1 MAVPTPIS
9 PQGIS
14 ASESYRHL
22 RFPQV
27 FEAAAI
33 GIALC
38 HFDGRILEGNA
49 ALARILRLTPADLAG
64 LNPWDFHAA
73 DSAGSRLLAELLH
86 GQRDSFATERLYQ
99 RKDSSEF
106 WGHLTVTL
114 ARDAQHSPAFLVV
127 LLDDVTERKHL
138 EEKLRQAEKMEIV
151 GRFTA
156 GIAHDFNNLLTGF
169 LLYCDVLLSELEPNH
184 RLRQYV
190 EQVRL
195 AGEQGAAL
203 TQQLLAISRKHE
215 PKLRAVQL
223 NDVVS
228 SAQNLLRHMI
238 PEPIEL
244 VTSLDPAAEAI
255 FADPAQLS
263 QVLLNLA
270 LNARDAI
277 RQGGKIQISTRATR
291 FPGSAT
297 ADRPQPAV
305 SLVVEDNGCGMTAE
319 TRNRLF
325 EPFFTTKQPGEGTGM
340 GMATVQRIVN
350 EGGGQIE
357 IASEPNQGTR
367 IEVFFPKYETP
378 AVTESSGDRV
388 SALSD
393 KPVPRD
399 AQIARW
405 SDHPITRSNN
415 SPTLNSGA

>member
-14 ASESYRHL
+14 VSESYRHL

-38 HFDGRILEGNA
+38 HFDGRILEGNC
-49 ALARILRLTPADLAG
+49 ALARILGLTPADLAG

-73 DSAGSRLLAELLH
+73 DSDGSRLLAELLH
-86 GQRDSFATERLYQ
+86 GERDSFASERPYQ

-106 WGHLTVTL
+106 WGHVTVTL

-169 LLYCDVLLSELEPNH
+169 LLYCDVLLSELEPDH
-184 RLRQYV
+184 RLRQHV

-215 PKLRAVQL
+215 PRLRAVQL
-223 NDVVS
+223 NDIVS
-228 SAQNLLRHMI
+228 STQNLLRHMI

-244 VTSLDPAAEAI
+244 VTSLDPGAEAV
-255 FADPAQLS
+255 FADPAQLR

-277 RQGGKIQISTRATR
+277 RQAGKIQISTRATR

-319 TRNRLF
+319 TRHRLF

-357 IASEPNQGTR
+357 AASEPNQGTR

-378 AVTESSGDRV
+378 AVTESSSDRV

-393 KPVPRD
+393 KPVSRD

-415 SPTLNSGA
+415 SPTLNPGA